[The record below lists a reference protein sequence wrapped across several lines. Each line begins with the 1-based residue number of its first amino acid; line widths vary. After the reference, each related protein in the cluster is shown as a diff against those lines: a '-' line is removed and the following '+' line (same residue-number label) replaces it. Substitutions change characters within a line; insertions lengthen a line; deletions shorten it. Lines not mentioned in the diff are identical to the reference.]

1 MANLRDIKR
10 RIVSV
15 KSTQKITRA
24 MKMVA
29 ASKLR
34 KAQVAIVQARPYAEH
49 MRRLASR
56 LATRSAGDAHP
67 LLTSHGEG
75 AIAIL
80 VITSDR
86 GLCGGFNAT
95 VISRVLR
102 LINEDFAGKPVELH
116 IVGRKGI
123 ETLRRRGCTI
133 AATYQGRAENEA
145 ASLASEIVGTLVDR
159 YTKREISAVHV
170 VFNLFRSAVTQEVT
184 CVQLLPIKHDD
195 VSGAD
200 GNVDYLY
207 EPSRESIID
216 TLLNRQLSVEVHRM
230 LFESAASEYGS
241 RMTAMDSATRNA
253 GEVIKSLT
261 LTYNRARQEAI
272 TKELIEVVSGAEAI

>member
-34 KAQVAIVQARPYAEH
+34 KAQAAIVQARPYAEH

-56 LATRSAGDAHP
+56 LASRSTGDAHP
-67 LLTSHGEG
+67 LLASHGEG

-145 ASLASEIVGTLVDR
+145 ASLASEIVGALVDR